1 MYHITCTRLSAVAA
15 TSGSLAALGDI
26 IISQLTFCS
35 ESKVNG
41 VIGANDVI
49 TADREFAISAFTDR
63 YQLL

>member
-41 VIGANDVI
+41 VIGASVRSLIVISCYDV
-49 TADREFAISAFTDR
+49 TS
-63 YQLL
+63 